1 MKRLVALTCLA
12 LACGVPD
19 PPPPT
24 GGVRLGPPGGA
35 CPRGF
40 GVVSTDY
47 GSTSVAVLD
56 EGGRVLSGAMLS
68 SGSAGTG
75 TSAALSGDVVLPRDV
90 PTSGHL
96 VLLDRYPNAVL
107 TWVDVEEGRVLG
119 QARVATGFP
128 SNPHDYVEVGAARA
142 YVSRY
147 GKNPKPGREAM
158 DAGDDVVILDT
169 STFSMTGRIDLEAY
183 GEGFLARPDRM
194 LRLGSAVLLLLGR
207 TDAGYKTAGD
217 GRIVGLDPATDTP
230 AFAVDLPG
238 VANCGGFDVS
248 PSKHALGVSCTGLF
262 ADGAGQLGRSDVVVL
277 DATTTP
283 PAVQRRYAVATTL
296 GAPVAPALAFDGE
309 TRLLGVAYGELAA
322 SRGDVL
328 FALDLGSG
336 EVRKLATSSRPFT
349 FGDVRCS
356 ACTGACL
363 FADAERG
370 MVRRFQWNGVAYAE
384 LPEIRIDAAGGLPPR
399 LLGGL

>member
-1 MKRLVALTCLA
+1 MKRLAVLALFA

-24 GGVRLGPPGGA
+24 GGVRLGPPGGS

-47 GSTSVAVLD
+47 ASTSVAVLG
-56 EGGRVLSGAMLS
+56 EGGAVLSGAMIS

-75 TSAALSGDVVLPRDV
+75 TSAALSGDVVLPREA

-96 VLLDRYPNAVL
+96 VLLDWYPNAVL
-107 TWVDVEEGRVLG
+107 TWLDVEQGRVLG

-128 SNPHDYVEVGAARA
+128 SNPHDYVEVGPTKA

-147 GKNPKPGREAM
+147 GKNPKPGREPM
-158 DAGDDVVILDT
+158 DAGDDVLVLDT
-169 STFSMTGRIDLEAY
+169 RTFAITGRIDLGAY
-183 GEGFLARPDRM
+183 GDGFLARPDWM
-194 LRLGSAVLLLLGR
+194 ARLGSTVLLLLGR
-207 TDAGYKTAGD
+207 TDASYKSAGD
-217 GRIVGLDPATDTP
+217 GRIVGLDPATDT
-230 AFAVDLPG
+230 AVFAVDLPS

-248 PSKHALGVSCTGLF
+248 PSKRSLGVSCTGLF
-262 ADGAGQLGRSDVVVL
+262 ADGAGQLARSDVVVL

-283 PAVQRRYAVATTL
+283 PTVRRRYAIAATL
-296 GAPVAPALAFDGE
+296 GAPLAPALAFDGE
-309 TRLLGVAYGELAA
+309 ARLLGVAYGDLAA
-322 SRGDVL
+322 GRGDVL

-336 EVRKLATSSRPFT
+336 ELRKLATSGRPFT

-356 ACTGACL
+356 PCAGACL

-370 MVRRFQWNGVAYAE
+370 TVRRFQWNGVEYAE
-384 LPEIRIDAAGGLPPR
+384 LPEVRIDAAGGLPPR
-399 LLGGL
+399 SLGAL

>member
-1 MKRLVALTCLA
+1 MKRVVALMFVA
-12 LACGVPD
+12 VACGVPD

-35 CPRGF
+35 CPRGWS
-40 GVVSTDY
+40 VVSTDY

-56 EGGRVLSGAMLS
+56 EGGAVLSGAMIS

-75 TSAALSGDVVLPRDV
+75 TSATLSGDVVLPRDV

-96 VLLDRYPNAVL
+96 VLLDRYPNAVV
-107 TWVDVEEGRVLG
+107 TWLDVAQGRVLG
-119 QARVATGFP
+119 QARLATGFP
-128 SNPHDYVEVGAARA
+128 SNPHDYVEVGPSKA

-147 GKNPKPGREAM
+147 GKNPKPGREPM
-158 DAGDDVVILDT
+158 DAGDDVVVLDT
-169 STFSMTGRIDLEAY
+169 STFSMTARIDMEAY

-194 LRLGSAVLLLLGR
+194 LRLGSSVLLLLGR
-207 TDAGYKTAGD
+207 TDAGYKNAGD
-217 GRIVGLDPATDTP
+217 GRLVGLDPATDAPT
-230 AFAVDLPG
+230 FAVDLPG

-248 PSKHALGVSCTGLF
+248 PAKRALGVSCTGLF
-262 ADGAGQLGRSDVVVL
+262 ADGAGQLARSDVVVL
-277 DATTTP
+277 DATATP
-283 PAVQRRYAVATTL
+283 PTVQRRYGVATAL
-296 GAPVAPALAFDGE
+296 SAPLAPALAFDGE

-328 FALDLGSG
+328 FALDLPSG

-370 MVRRFQWNGVAYAE
+370 TVRRFQWNGLTYAE

-399 LLGGL
+399 SLGGL